1 MSIKIV
7 KDGVAALQNRLKELT
22 KDKVFVGVPD
32 GGGSRDDGKM
42 TNAQLAYIH
51 EFGSPANNIPARP
64 FLTAGIQAGKDSILV
79 HMKKASTDILAGK
92 DGQASLNK
100 AGLAGQAAVKK
111 YIVAGE
117 GFSPLKAQTLKRREA
132 ARKSGVAG
140 SKPLI
145 DTGQLLNSITYV
157 IRQK

>member
-1 MSIKIV
+1 MPIKIV
-7 KDGVAALQNRLKELT
+7 KDGLAKLQNRLKDLT

-32 GGGSRDDGKM
+32 GGGRDDGKM

-51 EFGSPANNIPARP
+51 ENGSPARGIPARP
-64 FLTAGIQAGKDSILV
+64 FLVVGVTDSKADILV

-92 DGQASLNK
+92 DGAAGLNK
-100 AGLAGQAAVKK
+100 AGLVGQAAVKK
-111 YIVAGE
+111 YIVAGG
-117 GFSPLKAQTLKRREA
+117 GFSPLKAQTIKRREA
-132 ARKSGVAG
+132 SRKSGNAG

-157 IRQK
+157 VRPK